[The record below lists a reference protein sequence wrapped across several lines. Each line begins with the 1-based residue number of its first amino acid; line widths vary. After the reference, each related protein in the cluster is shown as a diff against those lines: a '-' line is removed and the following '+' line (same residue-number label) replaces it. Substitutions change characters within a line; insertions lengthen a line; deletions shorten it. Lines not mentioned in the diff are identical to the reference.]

1 MADEM
6 SFETIELMMKQL
18 SETTAKDTLVLDSV
32 AAEIH
37 ALNERLRKLQDQK
50 RDLNHNLFKYEQ
62 DKTSLA
68 SKRERLHR
76 QMLANLEIAKTAQR
90 VSELML
96 ANSNWVITHDYQKA
110 DIISAVHAYL
120 SGYTGFMNAND
131 MGLGKTM
138 EALLTL
144 QILRTIFI
152 EENKKEPNILW
163 LTKTSILQTGGTNRE
178 QQRWTP
184 DMKLVPLFGSSPK
197 SERESFFKIIQ
208 QLQQSVAV
216 ITNYETVR
224 TTDALNA
231 INWDFI
237 VMDEVHKL
245 KGGANANG
253 PTAIWKAVKDLTVNT
268 RMTLMLTGTPMVN
281 KPSEM
286 WAYLNIFDPERF
298 PRLRDFENLFCNY
311 SGFDLQV
318 DADKLLDQALVGR
331 MIRRAKTD
339 EDVKIELPSIT
350 PYEDRTRLVQMSGEQ
365 LKAYEMMR
373 DKFFIWLD
381 EQNPDEIFTATA
393 IIAQLT
399 RLRQI
404 NVWPVV
410 EFTRKDEDGN
420 IIDRIQLDIHE
431 SAKIDE
437 LMDIIEDVQDQIV
450 IFGTYNAPFDEVCKR
465 ASQMGLKCG
474 ILSGAHSKDMKY
486 LENDFQQGKI
496 DVLCVNS
503 VMGEGLNLQKSPQWP
518 GGSSTVVFL
527 DLWWNSARNDQCTD
541 RVYRQG
547 AVEPVTVIHLKS
559 ENSVDQYIDLIIEA
573 KDKEIKGVT
582 GSSKLR
588 PSDWKQMLKGKI

>member
-1 MADEM
+1 MGDELNFDQIEQMMAE
-6 SFETIELMMKQL
+6 L
-18 SETTAKDTLVLDSV
+18 SENTAKDNLVLDSV
-32 AAEIH
+32 AREIT
-37 ALNERLRKLQDQK
+37 ALNERLHKLQGQK
-50 RDLNHNLFKYEQ
+50 RELNHNLFTYGNE
-62 DKTSLA
+62 KTRLA
-68 SKRERLHR
+68 ATREKLHRERL
-76 QMLANLEIAKTAQR
+76 ANMAIAETAER
-90 VSELML
+90 VSEIML
-96 ANSNWVITHDYQKA
+96 ANSNWVITHGYQKA

-144 QILRTIFI
+144 QILRVIFM
-152 EENKKEPNILW
+152 EEEKREPNILW
-163 LTKTSILQTGGTNRE
+163 LTKTSILQTGGTGRE
-178 QQRWTP
+178 QMRWNP
-184 DMKLVPLFGSSPK
+184 DMKLVPLLGSTPK
-197 SERESFFKIIQ
+197 KERESFFKIVQ

-224 TTDALNA
+224 TTQALND

-245 KGGANANG
+245 KGGANSNG
-253 PTAIWKAVKDLTVNT
+253 PTAIWKAVKELTVNT

-339 EDVKIELPSIT
+339 EDVKIDLPTIT

-365 LKAYEMMR
+365 LKAYTMMR
-373 DKFFIWLD
+373 DKFYIWLD
-381 EQNPDEIFTATA
+381 EQNPDEFFTATA

-410 EFTRKDEDGN
+410 TFNKKDEEGN
-420 IIDRIQLDIHE
+420 IIDTIQLDIHE

-437 LMDIIEDVQDQIV
+437 CMDIIEDVQDQVV
-450 IFGTYNAPFDEVCKR
+450 IFGTYNAPFDEVCRR
-465 ASQMGLKCG
+465 ASNIGLRCG
-474 ILSGAHSKDMKY
+474 ILSGAHSKEMKY
-486 LENDFQQGKI
+486 LEDDFQQGKI

-518 GGSSTVVFL
+518 GGSSTVIFL

-547 AVEPVTVIHLKS
+547 AVEPVTVVHLKS
-559 ENSVDQYIDLIIEA
+559 EDSVDQYIDAIIEA

-582 GSSKLR
+582 DSSKLR
-588 PSDWKQMLKGKI
+588 PSDWKAMLKGKI